1 MDLATYRRDEV
12 NPAVFSKGPGH
23 ALARTRFIRELFN
36 GRYRPG
42 QSVQL
47 SELETTYKLDRDSVL
62 NVLADFETLGM
73 VTLTGRFRAVFHSPK
88 PKEMLEAYEIRAALE
103 EVGGRAAA
111 QALKGNTVEL
121 QRHVD
126 AMRAAFRR
134 RDLDSLVE
142 HDVAFHRTILLASGN
157 EVLQRVWRSLAV
169 DLRIRGAIEKVAKEL
184 HEVVESHQPIV
195 DALHRGQGREAGL
208 LLRNHVETML
218 EFLKKSDSDS
228 TGMRSAM
235 RLDLE
240 NAKDVQKA
248 FFPPTLAIPGLCC
261 KTFYKPVQS
270 IGGDYYDFLQ
280 LWGDRWG
287 IAIGD
292 VSGKGIGAALLMA
305 SLQASL
311 RSQALHAH
319 SDLAALIGDV
329 DRLVYA
335 ASPDHLFASLFYA
348 EYDTVTRMLRYVNA
362 GHNSP
367 IVVRWQEGQCKLFR
381 LKPGG
386 NPIGMLKGSKFV
398 ASAIQLEPGD
408 MVVAYTDGITE
419 AENAQGELWGHR
431 RLENLLRTC
440 RDSKPEGMIRCI
452 LDEVQDF
459 TNGGSPR
466 DDVTL
471 VVMGVRA
478 ECNA

>member
-12 NPAVFSKGPGH
+12 NPAVFGKGPGH

-47 SELETTYKLDRDSVL
+47 SELESNYKLDRDSVL
-62 NVLADFETLGM
+62 NILADFETLGM
-73 VTLTGRFRAVFHSPK
+73 VTLAGRFRAVFHSPK

-103 EVGGRAAA
+103 EVGGRSAA
-111 QALKGNTVEL
+111 QALKGNTAEL
-121 QRHVD
+121 QRHLD
-126 AMRAAFRR
+126 AMRVAFRR

-169 DLRIRGAIEKVAKEL
+169 DLRIRGAIERVAKEL
-184 HEVVESHQPIV
+184 PEVVESHQPIV
-195 DALHRGQGREAGL
+195 DALHRGQGREASL

-218 EFLKKSDSDS
+218 EFIKKSDSDS
-228 TGMRSAM
+228 AGMRSAM
-235 RLDLE
+235 SRDLE
-240 NAKDVQKA
+240 DAKDVQEA

-261 KTFYKPVQS
+261 KTYYKPAQS

-287 IAIGD
+287 LAIGD

-335 ASPDHLFASLFYA
+335 ASPDHLYASLFYA
-348 EYDTVTRMLRYVNA
+348 EYDTATRLLRYVNA

-367 IVVRWQEGQCKLFR
+367 LVLRWRDGQCKLSR

-386 NPIGMLKGSKFV
+386 NPIGVLKGSKFL
-398 ASAIQLEPGD
+398 SDQIQLEAGD
-408 MVVAYTDGITE
+408 VLVAYTDGITE
-419 AENAQGELWGHR
+419 AENAQGELWGYR

-440 RDSKPEGMIRCI
+440 RDLKPEKIIRCI
-452 LDEVQDF
+452 LDGVAAF
-459 TNGGSPR
+459 TGGGSQR
-466 DDVTL
+466 DDITL
-471 VVMGVRA
+471 MVIGVKGEA
-478 ECNA
+478 A

>member
-12 NPAVFSKGPGH
+12 NPAVFSKGLGH

-47 SELETTYKLDRDSVL
+47 SEIETTYKLDRDSVL

-157 EVLQRVWRSLAV
+157 EVVQ
-169 DLRIRGAIEKVAKEL
+169 
-184 HEVVESHQPIV
+184 SHQPIV

-386 NPIGMLKGSKFV
+386 NPIGVVKGSKM
-398 ASAIQLEPGD
+398 E
-408 MVVAYTDGITE
+408 
-419 AENAQGELWGHR
+419 
-431 RLENLLRTC
+431 
-440 RDSKPEGMIRCI
+440 
-452 LDEVQDF
+452 
-459 TNGGSPR
+459 
-466 DDVTL
+466 
-471 VVMGVRA
+471 
-478 ECNA
+478 

>member
-1 MDLATYRRDEV
+1 MLASFHRSETY
-12 NPAVFSKGPGH
+12 PAIVERSPDQ
-23 ALARTRFIRELFN
+23 ALARARFIRELFN
-36 GRYRPG
+36 GRYRAG

-47 SELETTYKLDRDSVL
+47 SELESNYKLDRDTVL
-62 NVLADFETLGM
+62 QVLADFETVGM
-73 VTLTGRFRAVFHSPK
+73 VTLAGRFRAVFHSPK

-111 QALKGNTVEL
+111 KMLKGNTAEL
-121 QRHVD
+121 QRHLD
-126 AMRAAFRR
+126 AMRAALHR

-142 HDVAFHRTILLASGN
+142 HDAAFHRAILLASGN
-157 EVLQRVWRSLAV
+157 EVLLRVWRSLAV

-184 HEVVESHQPIV
+184 PDVVESHQPIV
-195 DALHRGQGREAGL
+195 DALRRGQGRAAGL
-208 LLRNHVETML
+208 LLRSHVETLL
-218 EFLKKSDSDS
+218 EFLKRSESDSS
-228 TGMRSAM
+228 VRFSMR
-235 RLDLE
+235 RDLE
-240 NAKDVQKA
+240 NAKDVQQA

-261 KTFYKPVQS
+261 KTFYKPAQS

-280 LWGDRWG
+280 LWDDRWG

-319 SDLAALIGDV
+319 SDLGALIGDV

-335 ASPDHLFASLFYA
+335 ASPDHLYASLFYA
-348 EYDTVTRMLRYVNA
+348 EYDTTTRMLRYVNA

-367 IVVRWQEGQCKLFR
+367 IVVRWKDGHCKLFR

-386 NPIGMLKGSKFV
+386 NPIGMLKESKFV
-398 ASAIQLEPGD
+398 ASATQLEAGD
-408 MVVAYTDGITE
+408 MLIAYTDGITE
-419 AENAQGELWGHR
+419 AENAQGDLWGHR

-440 RDSKPEGMIRCI
+440 RDSNPEGMIRRI
-452 LDEVQDF
+452 LDEVQEF
-459 TNGGSPR
+459 TSGGSQR

-471 VVMGVRA
+471 MVIRV
-478 ECNA
+478 EDESS

>member
-1 MDLATYRRDEV
+1 MDLATYDRKEV

-23 ALARTRFIRELFN
+23 ALARTRLIRELFN

-47 SELETTYKLDRDSVL
+47 SELETNYKLDRDSVL
-62 NVLADFETLGM
+62 NVLADFETLGL
-73 VTLTGRFRAVFHSPK
+73 VTMAGRFRAVFHSPK

-111 QALKGNTVEL
+111 QALKGNTKEL
-121 QRHVD
+121 QRHLD
-126 AMRAAFRR
+126 AMRVAFRR

-157 EVLQRVWRSLAV
+157 EVLLRVWRSLAV
-169 DLRIRGAIEKVAKEL
+169 DLRIRGAIEKVSKEL
-184 HEVVESHQPIV
+184 PEVVESHQPII

-208 LLRNHVETML
+208 LLRNHVETLL
-218 EFLKKSDSDS
+218 EFIRKSDSDS
-228 TGMRSAM
+228 TGIRSAM
-235 RLDLE
+235 RRDLQD
-240 NAKDVQKA
+240 AKDVQEA
-248 FFPPTLAIPGLCC
+248 FFPPTLSIPGLYC
-261 KTFYKPVQS
+261 KTYYKPAQS

-287 IAIGD
+287 LAIGD

-319 SDLAALIGDV
+319 SDLAGLISDV

-335 ASPDHLFASLFYA
+335 ASPDHLYASLFYA
-348 EYDTVTRMLRYVNA
+348 EYDTTTRLLRYVNA

-367 IVVRWQEGQCKLFR
+367 IVVRWRDGQCKLFR

-398 ASAIQLEPGD
+398 ADEIQLEVGD
-408 MVVAYTDGITE
+408 ALVAYTDGITE
-419 AENAQGELWGHR
+419 AENVQGELWGYR

-440 RDSKPEGMIRCI
+440 RDRKPEKIIRCI
-452 LDEVQDF
+452 LDEVATF
-459 TNGGSPR
+459 TGGGSQR
-466 DDVTL
+466 DDITL
-471 VVMGVRA
+471 MVVGVKG
-478 ECNA
+478 EFV